1 MYTDRYIENRKVLSK
16 KEVIKQ
22 NVKDTTLS
30 ILVSGGILTIAGLF
44 LGKMSTNQV
53 ISELGI
59 LVGRGAII
67 SMILVMFVLPALL
80 TSLDKVIQKTTKNL
94 KFMTE

>member
-1 MYTDRYIENRKVLSK
+1 
-16 KEVIKQ
+16 
-22 NVKDTTLS
+22 
-30 ILVSGGILTIAGLF
+30 
-44 LGKMSTNQV
+44 MSTNQV